1 MQAAHTLD
9 VSDALAFRADK
20 LGFLL
25 RCARRSDVVQLKLGR
40 GRTYLLNDPIDIR
53 HVLVTEEPRFPK
65 NPRLVDAADPAL
77 FGEGL
82 AGSSEADH
90 RSRRLSFQPVFD
102 QGRLQAFAD
111 VVGGCVDELLDAR
124 VSSGEFDVVDLTVE
138 LAHRVR
144 LRVLLGDRA
153 DEFAD
158 ELVDA
163 MTARQR
169 YIGQVFVSALPFSD
183 RLPTRAKRE
192 FRRAQQ
198 TLERILFGLIDE
210 RRREATAIAMAK
222 TDLLMHLLELRT
234 EDGSPVGDQ
243 RVLDEA
249 RGFLA
254 SYELSGRGLAWT
266 LCLLAEHRDVQ
277 SRLAREL
284 DEVVAGETPLLGYA
298 QTIYSEAL
306 RLYPPTWLFVRMA
319 PEDVQ
324 LPSGRV
330 IPAGSRLFLCP
341 YTSHRDPRVF
351 PEPERFDPERFRP
364 GPAMRARPRS
374 AYFPFGGGRHICIG
388 EGFVRLEAALVLS
401 RLVRRFELTRVSN
414 RPVVPFPG
422 VTLEPRGELGL
433 RLSARRR
440 RGPNVSCSDAG

>member
-1 MQAAHTLD
+1 MEAARTLN
-9 VSDALAFRADK
+9 VGDALAFRSDK

-25 RCARRSDVVQLKLGR
+25 GRARRADVVELKLGR
-40 GRTYLLNDPIDIR
+40 GRTYLLNDPADIR
-53 HVLVTEEPRFPK
+53 HVLLTEEPRFPK

-82 AGSSEADH
+82 AGSSEAHH
-90 RSRRLSFQPVFD
+90 RSRRLSLQPVFG
-102 QGRLQAFAD
+102 QRRLQALAD
-111 VVGGCVDELLDAR
+111 VVVGCIDELLDAGT
-124 VSSGEFDVVDLTVE
+124 SSGEFDVVDFTVE

-144 LRVLLGDRA
+144 LRVLLGQRA
-153 DEFAD
+153 DEFAAD
-158 ELVDA
+158 LVDA
-163 MTARQR
+163 ITARQR
-169 YIGQVFVSALPFSD
+169 YIGQVFVSALPLSD

-192 FRRAQQ
+192 FGRAQQ
-198 TLERILFGLIDE
+198 ILERILFGLIDE
-210 RRREATAIAMAK
+210 RRREATATA
-222 TDLLMHLLELRT
+222 DLLTHLLDMRT
-234 EDGSPVGDQ
+234 ESGSPVGDQ
-243 RVLDEA
+243 RVFDEA

-277 SRLAREL
+277 SRLAQEL
-284 DEVVAGETPLLGYA
+284 DGVVESETPLLGYA
-298 QTIYSEAL
+298 QSIYSEAL

-319 PEDVQ
+319 PEEVQ

-351 PEPERFDPERFRP
+351 PDPERFDPERSRR
-364 GPAMRARPRS
+364 GPARRARPGS

-401 RLVRRFELTRVSN
+401 RLVRRFELESTGR
-414 RPVVPFPG
+414 RPVPFPG
-422 VTLEPRGELGL
+422 VTLEPRGNVRMRL
-433 RLSARRR
+433 RAR
-440 RGPNVSCSDAG
+440 

>member
-1 MQAAHTLD
+1 MEAARTLN
-9 VSDALAFRADK
+9 VGDALAFRSDK

-25 RCARRSDVVQLKLGR
+25 GRARRADVVELKLGR
-40 GRTYLLNDPIDIR
+40 GRTYLLNDPADIR
-53 HVLVTEEPRFPK
+53 HVLLTEEPPFPK

-82 AGSSEADH
+82 AGSSEAHH
-90 RSRRLSFQPVFD
+90 RSRRLSLQPVFG
-102 QGRLQAFAD
+102 QRRLQALAD
-111 VVGGCVDELLDAR
+111 VVVGCIDELLDAGT
-124 VSSGEFDVVDLTVE
+124 SSGEFDVVDFTVE

-144 LRVLLGDRA
+144 LRVLLGQRA
-153 DEFAD
+153 DEFAAD
-158 ELVDA
+158 LVDA
-163 MTARQR
+163 ITARQR
-169 YIGQVFVSALPFSD
+169 YIGQVFVSALPLSD

-192 FRRAQQ
+192 FGRAQQ
-198 TLERILFGLIDE
+198 ILERILFGLIDE
-210 RRREATAIAMAK
+210 RRREATATA
-222 TDLLMHLLELRT
+222 DLLTHLLEMRT
-234 EDGSPVGDQ
+234 ESGSPVGDQ
-243 RVLDEA
+243 RVFDEA

-277 SRLAREL
+277 SRLAQEL
-284 DEVVAGETPLLGYA
+284 DGVVESETPLLGYA
-298 QTIYSEAL
+298 QSIYSEAL

-319 PEDVQ
+319 PEEVQ

-351 PEPERFDPERFRP
+351 PDPERFDPERSRR
-364 GPAMRARPRS
+364 GPARRARPGS

-401 RLVRRFELTRVSN
+401 RLVRRFELESTGR
-414 RPVVPFPG
+414 RPVPFPG
-422 VTLEPRGELGL
+422 VTLEPRGNVRMRL
-433 RLSARRR
+433 RAR
-440 RGPNVSCSDAG
+440 

>member
-1 MQAAHTLD
+1 MEAARTLS
-9 VSDALAFRADK
+9 VGDALAFRADK

-25 RCARRSDVVQLKLGR
+25 RCARRADVVELKLGL
-40 GRTYLLNDPIDIR
+40 GRTYLLNDPADIR
-53 HVLVTEEPRFPK
+53 HVLVTEAPRFPK

-82 AGSSEADH
+82 VGSSEVVH

-102 QGRLQAFAD
+102 QGRLQAFAE
-111 VVGGCVDELLDAR
+111 VIVGCVDELLDAR
-124 VSSGEFDVVDLTVE
+124 ASTGEFDVVNLTVE

-144 LRVLLGDRA
+144 LRVLLGERA
-153 DEFAD
+153 DEFAA

-163 MTARQR
+163 ITARQR
-169 YIGQVFVSALPFSD
+169 YIGQVFCSALPRSD
-183 RLPTRAKRE
+183 RLPTRMRRE
-192 FRRAQQ
+192 FRQAQQ
-198 TLERILFGLIDE
+198 TLEKILFGLIAE
-210 RRREATAIAMAK
+210 RRREATGR
-222 TDLLMHLLELRT
+222 TDLLTHLLEMRT
-234 EDGSPVGDQ
+234 EDASPVGDQ
-243 RVLDEA
+243 RVFDEA

-284 DEVVAGETPLLGYA
+284 EEAVASETTPLLGYA
-298 QTIYSEAL
+298 QAIYSEAL

-319 PEDVQ
+319 PEEVQ

-341 YTSHRDPRVF
+341 YASHRDPHVF
-351 PEPERFDPERFRP
+351 PDPERFDPERFRP

-374 AYFPFGGGRHICIG
+374 SYFPFGGGRHICIG
-388 EGFVRLEAALVLS
+388 EGFVRLEAALVFS
-401 RLVRRFELTRVSN
+401 RLVRRFELTRVSS

-422 VTLEPRGELGL
+422 VTLEPRGGLDL
-433 RLSARRR
+433 RLSTR
-440 RGPNVSCSDAG
+440 